1 MVAVIDPEKCTGCET
16 CVDVCP
22 SGAIEMNE
30 GIAVVDADLCVDCES
45 CVDECPAEA
54 IHME

>member
-1 MVAVIDPEKCTGCET
+1 MVAIVDADKCTGCET

-22 SGAIEMNE
+22 SEAINMED
-30 GIAVVDADLCVDCES
+30 GIAVVDADACVDCES